1 MPRKS
6 ARKPQKKRP
15 ENDPAQYQ
23 RFLEAARVA
32 GASDNPKDL
41 ERVLKK
47 AVTPKTNRP
56 SSSGSHR

>member
-1 MPRKS
+1 MPTKS

-15 ENDPAQYQ
+15 EKDTEQYA

-41 ERVLKK
+41 ERAIRKLTAPKK
-47 AVTPKTNRP
+47 
-56 SSSGSHR
+56 